1 MFGKHRC
8 DEVEAVPVDAGW
20 EPHWCA
26 FLALQ
31 TPAAN
36 TSELKKARQNRTRKE
51 KSMPFGVM
59 TGASVPR
66 SSQVKSMHHQLF
78 QSIQF
83 LILLR
88 GQPDQIGKSSH
99 SIS

>member
-1 MFGKHRC
+1 MFSQHGC
-8 DEVEAVPVDAGW
+8 DEVEPVPVDPCW
-20 EPHWCA
+20 EPHGCA

-36 TSELKKARQNRTRKE
+36 TSEPKKARQDRTRKE

-66 SSQVKSMHHQLF
+66 SSQVKSAYHQLF

-83 LILLR
+83 LISVR

-99 SIS
+99 SMS